1 MKFPYSYFEDEVKDG
16 YYVDSLMKCCWAAQ
30 EEILDTIDRICRK
43 HHIQYF
49 AEWGTL
55 LGTVRHGGFIPW
67 DDDMDISMKRPDY
80 NKFLKVA
87 EAELPEGYHIMNYR
101 NDGDY
106 WDVMSRV
113 VNSEKICFD
122 QDFLDRYHEFPFSTG
137 IDIFPMDFLPTSKGE
152 AEVLKHLVEDVKNT
166 ADLYGEGYLVGEAL
180 EERLKQLE
188 ILCNRKISRE
198 GDLRE
203 HLYDIVVSL
212 YALYHEDES
221 EEIALIPLW
230 IDNGSRAYP
239 KKYYAEAVR
248 LPFDR
253 TTIPVPIAY
262 DALLK
267 EKYGDYMK
275 MVRKGGSHD
284 YPYYKAQIKIMEN
297 CGSSL
302 PCFRYE
308 DRTVR
313 NENMQKKKVQ
323 LGAENLLV
331 LENAHIGLIKLLLIH
346 DYDTAMQL
354 LSRCQECAISLGDK
368 VEGIVAECDDMIH
381 SLEEYCELIYQ
392 VHQLLRQDETLDP
405 EGVHRILQEQLQI
418 IRNNFAE
425 EHQYK
430 KKIVFIIDKA
440 ARWNSFES
448 VWRAAK
454 EDENNIVSVIIVP
467 YYYRRFDG
475 TILEEHYEREL
486 LPEYVET
493 LDYQR
498 CDLAQYH
505 PDIIFINSPY
515 DEYNY
520 FASIHPN
527 FYSSRLVQYTEK
539 LIYIPWFTI
548 TELTREDERGWQ
560 SMKHFVTMPGVV
572 NADKV
577 IVQSEQMRGS
587 YIEYLTEWAGEET
600 RSIWEEKIS
609 GVGSALMDRSDESQN
624 IEDKIP
630 SEWKDIFHKKDGSRK
645 KAILYS
651 ISGTGFAEYGEKAI
665 DKLHSVLNIFKENKE
680 EIVMIWYPNQAIEA
694 ALRFTHPDL
703 WESYDEAVQQF
714 LLEGW
719 GIYAKDTEEE
729 LLVSICDAYYG
740 DACKLS
746 QAVVVAGKPVM
757 LQNFECVE

>member
-43 HHIQYF
+43 HHIRYF

-80 NKFLKVA
+80 NKFVKVA

-113 VNSEKICFD
+113 VNTEKICFD
-122 QDFLDRYHEFPFSTG
+122 EEFLDKYHGFPFSTG
-137 IDIFPMDFLPTSKGE
+137 IDIFPMDFVPTNKGE
-152 AEVLKHLVEDVKNT
+152 AAILKSLVEDVKST
-166 ADLYGEGYLVGEAL
+166 ADSYGEGLLTEEQL
-180 EERLKQLE
+180 EERLDQLE
-188 ILCNRKISRE
+188 IVCNRKISRE
-198 GDLRE
+198 GDIRE

-212 YALYHEDES
+212 YALYHEEES
-221 EEIALIPLW
+221 EEIALMPLW
-230 IDNGSRAYP
+230 LENGGCIYP
-239 KKYYAEAVR
+239 KSYYEEAVR

-253 TTIPVPIAY
+253 ITIPVPIAY

-267 EKYGDYMK
+267 KKYGDYMK
-275 MVRKGGSHD
+275 MVRRGGSHD
-284 YPYYKAQIKIMEN
+284 YPYYEKQIKMMEEH
-297 CGSSL
+297 GITIPS
-302 PCFRYE
+302 FQYM

-313 NENMQKKKVQ
+313 PESTEKTATD
-323 LGAENLLV
+323 LLTENLQV
-331 LENAHIGLIKLLLIH
+331 LENAHAGIFKLLLI
-346 DYDTAMQL
+346 YDGETAMQL
-354 LSRCQECAISLGDK
+354 LLRCQECAISLGDTIENN
-368 VEGIVAECDDMIH
+368 VSNCERIIH
-381 SLEEYCELIYQ
+381 PLEEYCELIFQ
-392 VHQLLRQDETLDP
+392 IHQLLQQGETLNP
-405 EGVHRILQEQLQI
+405 EGVYQTLQEQLQV
-418 IRNNFAE
+418 IRKTFVKEYEN
-425 EHQYK
+425 K
-430 KKIVFIIDKA
+430 KKVVFVIDKA
-440 ARWNSFES
+440 SRWNSFES

-454 EDENNIVSVIIVP
+454 EDENNLVSVIVVP

-475 TILEEHYEREL
+475 TVLEEHYEKDL
-486 LPEYVET
+486 LPAYVET
-493 LDYQR
+493 LDYQK
-498 CDLAQYH
+498 CDLSKFHQ
-505 PDIIFINSPY
+505 DVIFINSPY

-520 FASIHPN
+520 FSTIHPN
-527 FYSSRLVQYTEK
+527 FYSSKLVQYTEK
-539 LIYIPWFTI
+539 LIYIPWFII

-577 IVQSEQMRGS
+577 IVQSEQMRES
-587 YIEYLTEWAGEET
+587 YIEYLTEWAGKET

-609 GVGSALMDRSDESQN
+609 GVGSTLMDRSDERQN

-651 ISGTGFAEYGEKAI
+651 ISGTGFAEHGEKAI
-665 DKLHSVLNIFKENKE
+665 DKLHSVLHTFKENKE

-703 WESYDEAVQQF
+703 WESYDEIVQQF
-714 LLEGW
+714 LREGW
-719 GIYAKDTEEE
+719 GIYAKDKEEE

-757 LQNFECVE
+757 LQNFDCVE

>member
-87 EAELPEGYHIMNYR
+87 EVELPEGYHIMNYR

-113 VNSEKICFD
+113 VNTEKICFD
-122 QDFLDRYHEFPFSTG
+122 QEFLNQFHGFPFSTG
-137 IDIFPMDFLPTSKGE
+137 IDIFPMDFVPTSKGE
-152 AEVLKHLVEDVKNT
+152 AEILKNLVEDVKST
-166 ADLYGEGYLVGEAL
+166 ADSYGAGFLPEEQFQ
-180 EERLKQLE
+180 ERLDQLE
-188 ILCNRKISRE
+188 VICNQKISRE
-198 GDLRE
+198 GDVRE

-212 YALYHEDES
+212 YALYHEEES
-221 EEIALIPLW
+221 EEIALMPLW
-230 IDNGSRAYP
+230 LEKGSCHYP
-239 KKYYAEAVR
+239 KSYYAEAVR

-253 TTIPVPIAY
+253 ITIPVPIAY

-267 EKYGDYMK
+267 RKYGDYMK

-284 YPYYKAQIKIMEN
+284 YPYYKAQQKYMLEQ
-297 CGSSL
+297 GASF

-308 DRTVR
+308 DRTLRSADLCGKKR
-313 NENMQKKKVQ
+313 N
-323 LGAENLLV
+323 GYIENLRV
-331 LENAHIGLIKLLLIH
+331 LENAHAGILKLLLIH
-346 DYDTAMQL
+346 DGETAMQL
-354 LSRCQECAISLGDK
+354 LLRCQECAISLGGLIENNILDSGTM
-368 VEGIVAECDDMIH
+368 VH
-381 SLEEYCELIYQ
+381 PLEEYCELIFQIY
-392 VHQLLRQDETLDP
+392 QLLQQGESVNP
-405 EGVHRILQEQLQI
+405 EGVYQTLQEQLQI
-418 IRNNFAE
+418 IREAFAE
-425 EHQYK
+425 EYENK
-430 KKIVFIIDKA
+430 KKIVFVVDKA
-440 ARWNSFES
+440 SRWNSFES

-454 EDENNIVSVIIVP
+454 EDENSLVSVIAVP

-475 TILEEHYEREL
+475 TVLEEHYEKDL
-486 LPEYVET
+486 IPAYVET
-493 LDYQR
+493 LDYQK
-498 CDLAQYH
+498 CDLSKFHQ
-505 PDIIFINSPY
+505 DVIFINSPY

-520 FASIHPN
+520 FSTIHPN
-527 FYSSRLVQYTEK
+527 FYSSKLVQYTEK

-577 IVQSEQMRGS
+577 IVQSEQMRES

-609 GVGSALMDRSDESQN
+609 GIGSPLMDRSDEKQN
-624 IEDKIP
+624 TEDRIP

-645 KAILYS
+645 KVILYS
-651 ISGTGFAEYGEKAI
+651 ISGTGFAEHGEKAI
-665 DKLHSVLNIFKENKE
+665 DKLHSVLHTFKENKE
-680 EIVMIWYPNQAIEA
+680 EIVMIWYPNQTIEA

-703 WESYDEAVQQF
+703 WESYDEVVQQF
-714 LLEGW
+714 LREGW
-719 GIYAKDTEEE
+719 GIYAKDKEEE

-757 LQNFECVE
+757 LQNFDCIE